1 MSTRQAWWVNLI
13 LDVFIQMGGT
23 MTAAIVAGST
33 WKDAMQAGVLFP
45 AIIQGARA
53 IQSAIRNV
61 KTDLE
66 APKGMQPV
74 DVSIFGR
81 ATGGNSK

>member
-13 LDVFIQMGGT
+13 LDVLIQMGGT
-23 MTAAIVAGST
+23 MTAAITVGST
-33 WKDAMQAGVLFP
+33 WKAALQAGVLFP
-45 AIIQGARA
+45 ALVQGARA
-53 IQSAIRNV
+53 VQSAIRNV

-74 DVSIFGR
+74 DVSIFGS
-81 ATGGNSK
+81 AKK